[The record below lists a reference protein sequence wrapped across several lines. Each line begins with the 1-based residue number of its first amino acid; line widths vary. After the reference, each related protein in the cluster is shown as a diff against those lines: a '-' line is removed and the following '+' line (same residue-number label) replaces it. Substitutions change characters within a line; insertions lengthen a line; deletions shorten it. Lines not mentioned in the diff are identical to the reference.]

1 MDPFFLKKLVS
12 NFVHLVPALFIWLLI
27 AVLLLRVYP
36 KLARTLILMLS
47 ISLLALSSAP
57 VSNAIVAP
65 LENRYPVLESL
76 PDNTALVLLLGFG
89 HHYTADRPPNSVL
102 MAVALSRLSEA
113 VRLVKTNEQAKLL
126 VSGAKFRSQIAHS
139 EAMAA
144 MAIELGVEASRIVYA
159 SDTKDTGDEIAF
171 AKRWME
177 QNAKDSQGGLV
188 VVSSA
193 THLTRAAM
201 LLEGSGI
208 NHTMAPTDFRML
220 DAPWHRFSAYHLQN
234 VDIAVHEYVGMLWY
248 KLK

>member
-126 VSGAKFRSQIAHS
+126 VSGAKFRS
-139 EAMAA
+139 
-144 MAIELGVEASRIVYA
+144 
-159 SDTKDTGDEIAF
+159 
-171 AKRWME
+171 
-177 QNAKDSQGGLV
+177 LV